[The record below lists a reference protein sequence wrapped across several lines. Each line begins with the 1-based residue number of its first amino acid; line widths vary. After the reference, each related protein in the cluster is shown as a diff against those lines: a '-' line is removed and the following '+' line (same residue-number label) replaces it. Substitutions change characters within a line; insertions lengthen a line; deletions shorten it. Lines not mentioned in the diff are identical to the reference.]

1 MTPFNKLVKS
11 IITEM
16 LDDGEEY
23 PDIGPDEDP
32 GSKGHNYMLQLKAE
46 IEELHDKIGY
56 PTSNLSGMSVKQLE
70 RMVKIARE
78 TLATQRRY
86 EDERPY

>member
-1 MTPFNKLVKS
+1 MKFDKLVNQ
-11 IITEM
+11 IIKEM
-16 LDDGEEY
+16 LDPVD
-23 PDIGPDEDP
+23 DIGPDSDP
-32 GSKGHNYMLQLKAE
+32 GPKGHTYMLQLKAE
-46 IEELHDKIGY
+46 IEDLHDKIGY

-78 TLATQRRY
+78 TLNTQRRY

>member
-16 LDDGEEY
+16 LDDGE
-23 PDIGPDEDP
+23 DP
-32 GSKGHNYMLQLKAE
+32 GSKGHNYMLELKAE

-78 TLATQRRY
+78 TLNTQRRY

>member
-1 MTPFNKLVKS
+1 MKFDKLVNQ
-11 IITEM
+11 IIKEM
-16 LDDGEEY
+16 LDPVD
-23 PDIGPDEDP
+23 DIGPDPDP
-32 GSKGHNYMLQLKAE
+32 GPKGHTYMLQLKAE
-46 IEELHDKIGY
+46 IEDLHDKIGY

-78 TLATQRRY
+78 TLNTQRRY

>member
-16 LDDGEEY
+16 LDD
-23 PDIGPDEDP
+23 EDP
-32 GSKGHNYMLQLKAE
+32 GSKGHNYMLELKAE

-78 TLATQRRY
+78 TLNTQRRY